1 MDYLI
6 SKKDMEALLGRPL
19 SSLESKNYATWLELA
34 TARLVSLLCLPET
47 PTEITDIRMKSLL
60 AQLFG
65 VKMEE
70 DKYEERNGIQSKQVE
85 DFRVTYA
92 DAEETPMERLAR
104 VNASDI
110 AALTQCRGKIR
121 SGKVCHGYR
130 LYPV

>member
-19 SSLESKNYATWLELA
+19 TSLESKNYATYLDLA
-34 TARLVSLLCLPET
+34 VARLVSLLCLPET
-47 PTEITDIRMKSLL
+47 PKEIVDVRMKSLL

-70 DKYEERNGIQSKQVE
+70 TEYEKRNGIESKQVE
-85 DFRVTYA
+85 DFRVTYGNQ
-92 DAEETPMERLAR
+92 EETPMERVAR

-110 AALTQCRGKIR
+110 AALSQCRGKIR

-130 LYPV
+130 FYPV